1 MYEQFKNFSW
11 LDFFLKIAQD
21 FGQITLDSLVTL
33 PSRDPPLNGN
43 IESRSLPPRET
54 RFRHLQISSDLV
66 TKSIDLVTKP
76 PDLVSKSGHSTRCCG
91 TWTNR
96 SAWMTGSSIP
106 RDRTLLKGII
116 LQWNLLSWKVALTV
130 LPVWLV
136 SKPGWICGDPRQSF
150 VTRVTRFL
158 WFCHQITCKFH

>member
-21 FGQITLDSLVTL
+21 FVQITLDSLVTL

-66 TKSIDLVTKP
+66 TIPQDLVTIPPDLVTKP
-76 PDLVSKSGHSTRCCG
+76 PGPVTKSLNLVTLPGVVE
-91 TWTNR
+91 
-96 SAWMTGSSIP
+96 P
-106 RDRTLLKGII
+106 ERT
-116 LQWNLLSWKVALTV
+116 
-130 LPVWLV
+130 
-136 SKPGWICGDPRQSF
+136 DP
-150 VTRVTRFL
+150 
-158 WFCHQITCKFH
+158 HE